1 MAVNRT
7 TPGPTGTPRA
17 RQTHTVLAW
26 ILPELL
32 AHVAECGYDA
42 TPLRRLPGLS
52 GRDLDDPDVRVAD
65 ASAADAWHLAE
76 QITGDD
82 SIGLHM
88 AQSIPAGA
96 LDILE
101 YAFRS
106 SPTVGSGL
114 DQLSRYVRAV
124 IDRAAARFDIV
135 GDALAVT
142 WVKPAEPHRV
152 EFAFAM
158 IVRMAREATGLSL
171 APREV
176 QFAHRPPETRLE
188 HRAFFRS
195 PVRFGASSNQLVFS
209 RTDLALPLQ
218 SDDPALS
225 RIVRRRL
232 DKMLKQISRKDS
244 IGMQVR
250 RVLLDNLT
258 GGELT
263 AASIARDLAL
273 SERTLHRRLR
283 AENTSFAEIL
293 DATRGE
299 LATSLLP
306 EPGIGIGEIAFLLGY
321 SEPSAFHRF
330 FRRWTGSTPLAY
342 RRAARSS

>member
-1 MAVNRT
+1 M
-7 TPGPTGTPRA
+7 
-17 RQTHTVLAW
+17 LAW
-26 ILPELL
+26 ILPNLL
-32 AHVAECGYDA
+32 AHVSECGYEA
-42 TPLRRLPGLS
+42 TPLRRLPGLA
-52 GRDLDDPDVRVAD
+52 GRDLNDPDERVAD
-65 ASAADAWHLAE
+65 ASAAEAWHLAQ

-82 SIGLHM
+82 AIGLHM

-114 DQLSRYVRAV
+114 DQLARYVRAV
-124 IDRAAARFDIV
+124 IDRAGAEFDIL
-135 GDALAVT
+135 GDAPAVT

-152 EFAFAM
+152 EFAFAL
-158 IVRMAREATGLSL
+158 IVRMAREATGVCL
-171 APREV
+171 APRKV
-176 QFAHRPPETRLE
+176 HFAHRSPKSRLE
-188 HRAFFRS
+188 HREFFRS
-195 PVRFGASSNQLVFS
+195 PVRFGASSNQLLFS
-209 RTDLALPLQ
+209 RKDLALPLR
-218 SDDPALS
+218 SADPALS
-225 RIVRRRL
+225 KIVRRRL
-232 DKMLKQISRKDS
+232 DKMLKQIPRKDS
-244 IGMQVR
+244 IGTQVR

-263 AASIARDLAL
+263 AASIARCLAL

-283 AENTSFAEIL
+283 AENTSFADIL
-293 DATRGE
+293 DDTRGE
-299 LATSLLP
+299 LAKSLLL

-342 RRAARSS
+342 RRAAGSTYVS

>member
-42 TPLRRLPGLS
+42 TPLRRLPGLA

-176 QFAHRPPETRLE
+176 QFAHRPPRPG
-188 HRAFFRS
+188 S
-195 PVRFGASSNQLVFS
+195 
-209 RTDLALPLQ
+209 
-218 SDDPALS
+218 
-225 RIVRRRL
+225 
-232 DKMLKQISRKDS
+232 
-244 IGMQVR
+244 
-250 RVLLDNLT
+250 
-258 GGELT
+258 
-263 AASIARDLAL
+263 SIAR
-273 SERTLHRRLR
+273 SSVRRFDSAHLQINSCSLEQTWR
-283 AENTSFAEIL
+283 FRCKAPIRHSRGSCA
-293 DATRGE
+293 AVWTRC
-299 LATSLLP
+299 
-306 EPGIGIGEIAFLLGY
+306 
-321 SEPSAFHRF
+321 
-330 FRRWTGSTPLAY
+330 
-342 RRAARSS
+342 

>member
-1 MAVNRT
+1 MAANRT
-7 TPGPTGTPRA
+7 TPIPTGTPRP

-26 ILPELL
+26 ILPNLL

-42 TPLRRLPGLS
+42 TPLRRLPGLA

-65 ASAADAWHLAE
+65 ASAAEAWHLAE
-76 QITGDD
+76 HITGDYT
-82 SIGLHM
+82 IGLHM
-88 AQSIPAGA
+88 AQSVPAGA

-114 DQLSRYVRAV
+114 DQLARYVRAV
-124 IDRAAARFDIV
+124 IDRAGAEFDMV

-142 WVKPAEPHRV
+142 WVKPAEPQRV
-152 EFAFAM
+152 EFAFAL

-176 QFAHRPPETRLE
+176 RFAHRPPESRLE

-195 PVRFGASSNQLVFS
+195 PVRFGASSNQLLFS
-209 RTDLALPLQ
+209 RTDLALTLR
-218 SDDPALS
+218 SADPALS

-232 DKMLKQISRKDS
+232 DKMLKQIPRTDS
-244 IGMQVR
+244 IGLQVR

-263 AASIARDLAL
+263 AASIARGLGL

-283 AENTSFAEIL
+283 AENTSFADIL
-293 DATRGE
+293 DSVRGE
-299 LATSLLP
+299 LAKSLLP

-342 RRAARSS
+342 RRAARSA

>member
-1 MAVNRT
+1 
-7 TPGPTGTPRA
+7 
-17 RQTHTVLAW
+17 
-26 ILPELL
+26 
-32 AHVAECGYDA
+32 
-42 TPLRRLPGLS
+42 
-52 GRDLDDPDVRVAD
+52 
-65 ASAADAWHLAE
+65 
-76 QITGDD
+76 
-82 SIGLHM
+82 M

-114 DQLSRYVRAV
+114 EQLARYVRAV
-124 IDRAAARFDIV
+124 IDRAAAELDIV

-152 EFAFAM
+152 EFAFAL
-158 IVRMAREATGLSL
+158 IVRMAREAAGFSL

-176 QFAHRPPETRLE
+176 HFAHRPPESRLE

-195 PVRFGASSNQLVFS
+195 PVRFGASSNQLLFS
-209 RTDLALPLQ
+209 RTDLALPLR
-218 SDDPALS
+218 SADPALS
-225 RIVRRRL
+225 RIVRRRM
-232 DKMLKQISRKDS
+232 DKMLKLIPRQDS
-244 IGMQVR
+244 IGTQVR
-250 RVLLDNLT
+250 RVLLDNLA

-263 AASIARDLAL
+263 AAAIARGLGL
-273 SERTLHRRLR
+273 SQRTLHRRLR
-283 AENTSFAEIL
+283 AENTSFADIL

-299 LATSLLP
+299 LAKSLLP

-342 RRAARSS
+342 RRAARSA

>member
-1 MAVNRT
+1 MAVIRKT
-7 TPGPTGTPRA
+7 SGPAGTARS

-32 AHVAECGYDA
+32 AHVTECGFDA
-42 TPLRRLPGLS
+42 NPLRRLPGLA
-52 GRDLDDPDVRVAD
+52 GRDLDDPDVRIAD

-106 SPTVGSGL
+106 SPTVGAGL
-114 DQLSRYVRAV
+114 DQLARYVRAV

-135 GDALAVT
+135 DDALAVT

-152 EFAFAM
+152 EFAFAL
-158 IVRMAREATGLSL
+158 IVRMAREATGVSL

-176 QFAHRPPETRLE
+176 HFAHRPPESRLE

-195 PVRFGASSNQLVFS
+195 PVRFGESSNHLLFS
-209 RTDLALPLQ
+209 RRDLALPLR
-218 SDDPALS
+218 SADPALL
-225 RIVRRRL
+225 RIVRRRM
-232 DKMLKQISRKDS
+232 DKMLKQIPRQDS
-244 IGMQVR
+244 IGTQVR
-250 RVLLDNLT
+250 RVLLDKLVS
-258 GGELT
+258 GELT
-263 AASIARDLAL
+263 AASIAPGLGL

-283 AENTSFAEIL
+283 AEITSFADIL

-299 LATSLLP
+299 LAKSLLP

-330 FRRWTGSTPLAY
+330 FRRWAGTTPLAY
-342 RRAARSS
+342 RRAARSA